1 MMPPERKPATDDIRW
16 IAVLFVAALLV
27 LSIVPATAQRYAA
40 PDPGPEEP
48 RIASMQ
54 RALRDVHTQ
63 MKSLQDQLAAVQAD
77 VETCRAL
84 TPAMTSSNGV
94 PRTPKR

>member
-1 MMPPERKPATDDIRW
+1 MPPERKPGTDDIRW
-16 IAVLFVAALLV
+16 IAVLFVAALLA
-27 LSIVPATAQRYAA
+27 LSIVPATAQRHAA

-54 RALRDVHTQ
+54 RTLRDVRTE
-63 MKSLQDQLAAVQAD
+63 MKSLQDQLAAVRAD

-84 TPAMTSSNGV
+84 IPTPR
-94 PRTPKR
+94 P